1 MIQCPRNLIQMYAVI
16 ITYKVP
22 LTEIDQA
29 LDEHI
34 EWLDRYYEN
43 GSFLASGRREPRNG
57 GVILVRDQLAEPLD
71 WILKK
76 DPFHHQGLANHEVIE
91 FHPSKLASEL
101 EQYSEL
107 FS

>member
-1 MIQCPRNLIQMYAVI
+1 MYAVI

-34 EWLDRYYEN
+34 EWLDLYYEN

-57 GVILVRDQLAEPLD
+57 RVILVREQPDESLD
-71 WILKK
+71 SILKK
-76 DPFHHQGLANHEVIE
+76 DPFHYLGLADHEVIE
-91 FHPSKLASEL
+91 FHPSKLAPEL
-101 EQYSEL
+101 ERNSEL